1 MGLPPDES
9 EPDAV
14 LADTL
19 LASHAICMSRHG
31 IVASLLS
38 VFKESLIDQ

>member
-1 MGLPPDES
+1 MGLPLDKS

-14 LADTL
+14 LTDAL

-38 VFKESLIDQ
+38 VFKKSLIDQ